1 MKDQLQNHINDFK
14 NILDTM
20 PTNNIKNRTNK
31 KKIIKEEKMEYQN
44 ILRKVTTKLIS
55 FKDSFSSLK
64 PSNRIKEINISLET
78 CKFINEW
85 NKYNSAYEK
94 MHLDYYLYLLSRY
107 YKEDLNT
114 VNDWLITII
123 SSFKT
128 VGININYD
136 NFKFNVYAKKYIKV
150 LLENK
155 EDTKKI
161 FDEVYWKSPNLLKT
175 IELNLKSIYITNQD
189 KINHYY
195 KERRNKYL
203 ETHKEEDLLTLK
215 ENLETEKT
223 NIYNTE
229 KYYLIDNFVT
239 KKWSISDY
247 NTASIEKKIA
257 KYFKD
262 KNIEPVIKLKQTLLE
277 YKLIIKY
284 KNILEDMKTKINNK
298 NSYKGKKTT
307 VLKEINKLEK
317 ELIKLNHTKNETKI
331 SFFKSKKK
339 DDKLLFKYNETVDK
353 LNTSY
358 ENLDTESLNERISN
372 CLNLD
377 STILEVFRFITSNF
391 LYFVTERKKEDD
403 SLTINMLNEEYLNL
417 QSIINRDNFI
427 FINHIALLDEQN
439 LEMVITDKYKL
450 ENINL
455 EMTDLEPDN
464 LESTIKDV
472 DLLFNYL
479 NIKKANLELDDITN
493 YLNLLNMDIN

>member
-1 MKDQLQNHINDFK
+1 
-14 NILDTM
+14 
-20 PTNNIKNRTNK
+20 
-31 KKIIKEEKMEYQN
+31 
-44 ILRKVTTKLIS
+44 
-55 FKDSFSSLK
+55 
-64 PSNRIKEINISLET
+64 
-78 CKFINEW
+78 
-85 NKYNSAYEK
+85 
-94 MHLDYYLYLLSRY
+94 
-107 YKEDLNT
+107 
-114 VNDWLITII
+114 
-123 SSFKT
+123 
-128 VGININYD
+128 
-136 NFKFNVYAKKYIKV
+136 
-150 LLENK
+150 
-155 EDTKKI
+155 
-161 FDEVYWKSPNLLKT
+161 
-175 IELNLKSIYITNQD
+175 
-189 KINHYY
+189 
-195 KERRNKYL
+195 
-203 ETHKEEDLLTLK
+203 
-215 ENLETEKT
+215 
-223 NIYNTE
+223 
-229 KYYLIDNFVT
+229 
-239 KKWSISDY
+239 
-247 NTASIEKKIA
+247 
-257 KYFKD
+257 
-262 KNIEPVIKLKQTLLE
+262 
-277 YKLIIKY
+277 
-284 KNILEDMKTKINNK
+284 MKTKINNK

-331 SFFKSKKK
+331 SIFKSKKK

-358 ENLDTESLNERISN
+358 ENLDTESLNERISDF
-372 CLNLD
+372 LNLD

-403 SLTINMLNEEYLNL
+403 ALTINMLNEEYLNL

>member
-1 MKDQLQNHINDFK
+1 
-14 NILDTM
+14 M

-262 KNIEPVIKLKQTLLE
+262 KNIEPVIKLKQTLL
-277 YKLIIKY
+277 
-284 KNILEDMKTKINNK
+284 
-298 NSYKGKKTT
+298 
-307 VLKEINKLEK
+307 
-317 ELIKLNHTKNETKI
+317 
-331 SFFKSKKK
+331 
-339 DDKLLFKYNETVDK
+339 
-353 LNTSY
+353 
-358 ENLDTESLNERISN
+358 
-372 CLNLD
+372 
-377 STILEVFRFITSNF
+377 
-391 LYFVTERKKEDD
+391 
-403 SLTINMLNEEYLNL
+403 
-417 QSIINRDNFI
+417 
-427 FINHIALLDEQN
+427 
-439 LEMVITDKYKL
+439 
-450 ENINL
+450 
-455 EMTDLEPDN
+455 
-464 LESTIKDV
+464 
-472 DLLFNYL
+472 
-479 NIKKANLELDDITN
+479 
-493 YLNLLNMDIN
+493 